1 MEADFSGYATK
12 AGLKCSD
19 GRTIMPG
26 AFAHQDKMQVPLV
39 WQHGHTDP
47 ENVLGHAILEHREDG
62 VYAYGFFNESAKAK
76 HVAGLLEHKDITQMS
91 IWANDLIERAKRVM
105 HGAIREVSLVLSAA
119 NPGALID
126 SVTIRHSDGDL
137 EEIEDEAI
145 IYTGLDLDKINISH
159 AENPDQKSED
169 VKSEDGT
176 SNADTSEPGQ
186 DATISNTKDGGEESI
201 KDIYDTMNEKQKE
214 VLHYMLGEALSVSEQ
229 EVKPEVKPED
239 VIEIKAGA
247 SVKEEDA
254 KQDNTTID
262 QKGQAMTHNV
272 FEKGAEGS
280 SPKHTLTHSEIE
292 GIVSDATKM
301 GSMKD
306 AVEAYAIQHGIT
318 DIDLMFPEAQTL
330 TSAPEMDKRRT
341 EWVAKVLSGARK
353 SPFTRIKTISADLTI
368 EEARARGYVTG
379 AMKKDEYFGV
389 KSRVTTPTTIY
400 KKQKLDR
407 DDMLDITDFDVVAWL
422 KSEMRLMLDEELA
435 RAILFGDGRDVAHED
450 KINELNIRPIAT
462 DHSLYATTVSVNLD
476 DAGSSIQEVID
487 AIVQNRKYFKGTGLP
502 TMFTTET
509 HISSIL
515 LLKDTVGRRIYKN
528 LDELAGELRVQEI
541 VPVEA
546 MEGVDDIV
554 AILVNMNDYNVGA
567 DAGGQISMF
576 DDFDIDYNQHKYLIE
591 TRVSGALAKLKSA
604 LVIRKIAAGLTAATP
619 GTPSFDGS
627 DVTIVNQTGVIYKNA
642 ATGNVINAAGSPYE
656 VQAGGS
662 FVVEAEADTGYYFPT
677 TVGTNWTFLNT
688 ASA

>member
-1 MEADFSGYATK
+1 
-12 AGLKCSD
+12 
-19 GRTIMPG
+19 
-26 AFAHQDKMQVPLV
+26 
-39 WQHGHTDP
+39 
-47 ENVLGHAILEHREDG
+47 
-62 VYAYGFFNESAKAK
+62 
-76 HVAGLLEHKDITQMS
+76 
-91 IWANDLIERAKRVM
+91 
-105 HGAIREVSLVLSAA
+105 
-119 NPGALID
+119 
-126 SVTIRHSDGDL
+126 
-137 EEIEDEAI
+137 
-145 IYTGLDLDKINISH
+145 
-159 AENPDQKSED
+159 
-169 VKSEDGT
+169 
-176 SNADTSEPGQ
+176 
-186 DATISNTKDGGEESI
+186 
-201 KDIYDTMNEKQKE
+201 
-214 VLHYMLGEALSVSEQ
+214 
-229 EVKPEVKPED
+229 
-239 VIEIKAGA
+239 
-247 SVKEEDA
+247 
-254 KQDNTTID
+254 
-262 QKGQAMTHNV
+262 
-272 FEKGAEGS
+272 
-280 SPKHTLTHSEIE
+280 
-292 GIVSDATKM
+292 
-301 GSMKD
+301 
-306 AVEAYAIQHGIT
+306 
-318 DIDLMFPEAQTL
+318 
-330 TSAPEMDKRRT
+330 
-341 EWVAKVLSGARK
+341 
-353 SPFTRIKTISADLTI
+353 
-368 EEARARGYVTG
+368 
-379 AMKKDEYFGV
+379 MKKDEYFGV